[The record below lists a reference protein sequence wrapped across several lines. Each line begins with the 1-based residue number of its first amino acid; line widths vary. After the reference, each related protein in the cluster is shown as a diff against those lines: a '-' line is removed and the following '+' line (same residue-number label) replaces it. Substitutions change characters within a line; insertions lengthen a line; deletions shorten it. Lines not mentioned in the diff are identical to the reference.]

1 MINFQILF
9 SRIHIYCHHS
19 FGFHIKPILQ
29 IPLWVIESQ
38 QIPLKFLNYLLIY
51 GSQYH
56 SNKLLVV
63 TLLRWKFPTATSS
76 KMIPAV
82 IIRGT
87 L

>member
-38 QIPLKFLNYLLIY
+38 QIPLKFLNYLFNY
-51 GSQYH
+51 GLQYQGD
-56 SNKLLVV
+56 KLLVI
-63 TLLRWKFPTATSS
+63 TLLRWKFPTASS
-76 KMIPAV
+76 SRMIPAV
-82 IIRGT
+82 TIRGT